1 MMISYLSVGEV
12 SRNYVR
18 AEVELIPFEDSNPED
33 FATKPCEMMDV
44 RRDLFEDAG
53 YFPVEGEIYVVE
65 HDGKDVSL
73 VIFEDT
79 EERERRMAI

>member
-1 MMISYLSVGEV
+1 
-12 SRNYVR
+12 
-18 AEVELIPFEDSNPED
+18 
-33 FATKPCEMMDV
+33 MMDV
-44 RRDLFEDAG
+44 RRNLFEEAG
-53 YFPVEGEIYVVE
+53 YFPQEGEIYVVE

>member
-1 MMISYLSVGEV
+1 MISYMSVGEV

-53 YFPVEGEIYVVE
+53 YLPVEGEIYVVE
-65 HDGKDVSL
+65 HDGKEVSMVL
-73 VIFEDT
+73 YEDLD
-79 EERERRMAI
+79 EKARRDAI